1 MKLFSLPLSP
11 NSFKIVDLAHHLGLP
26 LEVVPVDMLQGQHQS
41 PALNPNGLILLALAQ
56 AIPPLGGMAEKS

>member
-1 MKLFSLPLSP
+1 
-11 NSFKIVDLAHHLGLP
+11 
-26 LEVVPVDMLQGQHQS
+26 MLQGQHQS